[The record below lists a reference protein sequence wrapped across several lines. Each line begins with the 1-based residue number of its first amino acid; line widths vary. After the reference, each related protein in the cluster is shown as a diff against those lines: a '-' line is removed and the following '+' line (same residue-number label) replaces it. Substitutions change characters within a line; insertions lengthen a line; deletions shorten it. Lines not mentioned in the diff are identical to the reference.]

1 MKGPDTMPEKRDC
14 LVKNGNGPFRR
25 NFVNPR
31 LEVIAL
37 NPNATTGTIEICGLA
52 SPSGLGG

>member
-1 MKGPDTMPEKRDC
+1 MPEKRDC

-37 NPNATTGTIEICGLA
+37 NPNATTGTIEISGLA